1 VLTVSQHEAASPAT
15 VLVWAVALAVAG
27 VGIGIAWPHQSAAAM
42 SPGAGDDGD
51 RSGGP
56 ASAAD
61 DREGDRASAAI
72 TMVQMLAFAL
82 GASYAGVAVAL
93 GTDPVVSARLL
104 YGGLSAIAVLGAVAA
119 VRARPA
125 L

>member
-1 VLTVSQHEAASPAT
+1 VS
-15 VLVWAVALAVAG
+15 LALAG

-42 SPGAGDDGD
+42 SPGAGDEDDG
-51 RSGGP
+51 SG
-56 ASAAD
+56 AD

-93 GTDPVVSARLL
+93 GSAPVDSARLL
-104 YGGLSAIAVLGAVAA
+104 FGGLGAIAVLGASAA